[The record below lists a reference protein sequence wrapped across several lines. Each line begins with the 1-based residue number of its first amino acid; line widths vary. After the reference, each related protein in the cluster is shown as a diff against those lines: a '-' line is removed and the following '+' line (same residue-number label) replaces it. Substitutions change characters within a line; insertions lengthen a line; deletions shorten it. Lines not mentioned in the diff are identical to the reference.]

1 MQDETAKDNGQTA
14 AGISLDLIWNN
25 ELALLQ
31 EIFNFPYLYMY
42 LSEKAIFYHKP
53 ALVTSLHLFNNQ
65 TTELTWKWVQIVK
78 IYNGTG
84 SRHG

>member
-1 MQDETAKDNGQTA
+1 MKLQKIMDKPQQGSVSIWYETMSWPFYKK
-14 AGISLDLIWNN
+14 SL
-25 ELALLQ
+25 
-31 EIFNFPYLYMY
+31 IFHLYMY

-53 ALVTSLHLFNNQ
+53 ALVTSLRLFNNQ